1 MYIRFKDGKQKVVTL
16 SYDDGVVFDIKLIEI
31 MSKYGLKGTFN
42 INTGL
47 YLSEETTR
55 DEWNGRMKLS
65 EAKKTYS
72 DSGNEIAVHALT
84 HPFLEQLSEPEI
96 IREIRTEYK
105 NELKKEVDLEVQE
118 ELNQKK
124 INDIKELMW
133 SGFLLAFVVGL
144 AVNQVTDI
152 IGYLKGQITME
163 SIWSTVAIT
172 GVLLLVCI
180 VAYLYSFFSHAI
192 RLLKSDKKKNE
203 DLNNN
208 ETDC

>member
-1 MYIRFKDGKQKVVTL
+1 MKELDKLLDAVMNEKSDLIDKEA
-16 SYDDGVVFDIKLIEI
+16 DDGDREELIEA
-31 MSKYGLKGTFN
+31 LR
-42 INTGL
+42 
-47 YLSEETTR
+47 E
-55 DEWNGRMKLS
+55 
-65 EAKKTYS
+65 KKRT
-72 DSGNEIAVHALT
+72 
-84 HPFLEQLSEPEI
+84 EI